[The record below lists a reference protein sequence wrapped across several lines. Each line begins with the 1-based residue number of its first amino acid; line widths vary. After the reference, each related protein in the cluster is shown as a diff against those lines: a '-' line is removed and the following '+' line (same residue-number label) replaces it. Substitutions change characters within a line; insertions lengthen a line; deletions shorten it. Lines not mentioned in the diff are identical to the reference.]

1 MRKIH
6 FFRLSLICIWSIA
19 ISMAFSYPLMAH
31 EREINNLSGALA
43 WDIASAGK
51 KTVAVVD
58 FTDLQG
64 NVTELGRFLA
74 EEFSVA
80 LAGADLAGADK
91 GFEVIDRTHL
101 RTILAEHKLS
111 ATGIIDPQT
120 ARELG
125 KIAGVDALITGTITP
140 FGESVRILVKI
151 LDSETARIIGASGE
165 NIAKTQ
171 VIEELLARGIETGVA
186 PATPTPARP
195 KPPAV
200 AQQSVEV
207 KGLLFQLD
215 GCKVSGQ
222 TATCSFLITNKEVD
236 RTVGLR
242 AGTREYFSRLF
253 DDFGYEYRANRARMA
268 NASGEEWVQSVLVSG
283 VPTRAVI
290 SFGGISPQASR
301 ATLLEIKFR
310 QLTSRGWDDITI
322 VQFRNIPLSR

>member
-1 MRKIH
+1 MRK
-6 FFRLSLICIWSIA
+6 LICIWSIA

-31 EREINNLSGALA
+31 EREINNLAAALA
-43 WDIASAGK
+43 WEIASAGK

-80 LAGADLAGADK
+80 LVGAELAGADK

-101 RTILAEHKLS
+101 KTILAEHKLS
-111 ATGIIDPQT
+111 VTGVIDPQT

-151 LDSETARIIGASGE
+151 LDSETARVIGASSG

-171 VIEELLARGIETGVA
+171 VIEELLARGIETGVV
-186 PATPTPARP
+186 PATPAPAAPR
-195 KPPAV
+195 PPAV

-207 KGLLFQLD
+207 RGLLFQLE
-215 GCKVSGQ
+215 GCRLSGQ
-222 TATCSFLITNKEVD
+222 TATCSLIITNKGNDMYLGVSHTPSHS
-236 RTVGLR
+236 RF
-242 AGTREYFSRLF
+242 TRIF
-253 DDFGYEYRANRARMA
+253 DDSGNEYRVSNIQLGNKRHI
-268 NASGEEWVQSVLVSG
+268 NAVTSLLVSG
-283 VPTRAVI
+283 VPTRLVLSFEGVSSKVAMI
-290 SFGGISPQASR
+290 SLLDIGCRVERHNFQA
-301 ATLLEIKFR
+301 
-310 QLTSRGWDDITI
+310 QL
-322 VQFRNIPLSR
+322 RNIPLTR